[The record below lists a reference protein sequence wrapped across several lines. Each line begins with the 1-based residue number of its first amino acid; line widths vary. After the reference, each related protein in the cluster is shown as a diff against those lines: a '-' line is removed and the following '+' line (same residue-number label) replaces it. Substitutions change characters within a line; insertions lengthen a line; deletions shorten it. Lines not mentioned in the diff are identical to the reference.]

1 VSDRGFLTEKNRD
14 VLFGRYDGSE
24 NARRNHK
31 TRIKSKT
38 AGSLNDLIAVA
49 DTGTIEN
56 EEDVFD
62 PDQVYALLVALTI
75 DRDTFGSDDPNDPHQ
90 KEIDPEF
97 RRKILEAVEAFRRTY
112 YEGYGP
118 GEPAKI
124 E

>member
-1 VSDRGFLTEKNRD
+1 
-14 VLFGRYDGSE
+14 
-24 NARRNHK
+24 
-31 TRIKSKT
+31 
-38 AGSLNDLIAVA
+38 VA

-56 EEDVFD
+56 EEEVFD

-75 DRDTFGSDDPNDPHQ
+75 DRDTFESEDPNDPHQ
-90 KEIDPEF
+90 KGVDPEF
-97 RRKILEAVEAFRRTY
+97 RRKIIEAVESFRMTY

>member
-1 VSDRGFLTEKNRD
+1 VSERGFLTDKNRD
-14 VLFGRYDGSE
+14 VLFGRYEGTE

-56 EEDVFD
+56 EEVFD

-75 DRDTFGSDDPNDPHQ
+75 DRDTFESEDLDDPHQ
-90 KEIDPEF
+90 KEINPEF
-97 RRKILEAVEAFRRTY
+97 RRKILEAVESFRETY
-112 YEGYGP
+112 YDGYGP
-118 GEPAKI
+118 GKPAKI